1 MFKIRYNGIVHKPE
15 TEELHML
22 SYDYTKDLL
31 NLQDVIID
39 KIEQTEDTTIIHIHL
54 PVKSHKC
61 KCCGEMTSYVHDY
74 RVRTIKD
81 IPAYGKNTVLLYKQ
95 RRYVCKHCGKRF
107 AEENTFSPK
116 YYRITHRLLNDVFIK
131 LESEYSFTSVAK
143 MCNLSVSTV
152 IRFFDILSYQAPKE
166 LPYVLAIDEFK
177 GNTGD
182 EKYQAILTDPQT
194 GVVLDIL
201 PDRKTGHLISYLKQW
216 DRTEREQVRFFVSDM
231 WKPYTDLSAIYFKN
245 AIPLIDKY
253 HYIRQIIWAFERIR
267 KKIQKQY
274 GKDNRL
280 LFKHSKRLL
289 TMRKSKLKPEQLEQ
303 VEHLLYLNDDIREA
317 YHLKEEFYKI
327 LDSTNRADAKELM
340 SEWIMAAQASRLKDY
355 KDCAATLQHWS
366 ISILNTFDYPYTN
379 GFTEGCNNKI
389 KVLKRNAYGYRN
401 FERFRKRILHMFNY
415 KKNTIEMAVA

>member
-1 MFKIRYNGIVHKPE
+1 MV
-15 TEELHML
+15 TELRQIYPL
-22 SYDYTKDLL
+22 KDLL
-31 NLQDVIID
+31 ELSGIARSTYYYYLKQKDVD
-39 KIEQTEDTTIIHIHL
+39 KYAVLKQEIVEIFNQHKGRYGYRRILAILKSKGYTIN
-54 PVKSHKC
+54 HK
-61 KCCGEMTSYVHDY
+61 
-74 RVRTIKD
+74 
-81 IPAYGKNTVLLYKQ
+81 TVQKLMN
-95 RRYVCKHCGKRF
+95 KHCGKRF

-327 LDSTNRADAKELM
+327 LDSNNRADAKELM